1 MRKVQVPPS
10 EPSASSSESSDEP
23 VPPDEEVPDDESYEA
38 RVLKAGLSFE

>member
-1 MRKVQVPPS
+1 MRQVQVPPS
-10 EPSASSSESSDEP
+10 EPSASSNESSDEP